1 MIAGVVI
8 VIGVLF
14 LSAQFMDSSATMS
27 LASEFQIP
35 ANKEF
40 TSWTI
45 LDRPLHAI
53 IFDVP
58 VGCLLLLAGG
68 GIYWIS
74 DWFNEKVGWQ
84 FEGAPAARTIDP
96 EPSVPVT
103 GDQKS

>member
-14 LSAQFMDSSATMS
+14 LGAQFMDSSSTVS

-35 ANKEF
+35 ANTEF
-40 TSWTI
+40 TNWTI

-53 IFDVP
+53 IFDIP

-68 GIYWIS
+68 AIYWIS
-74 DWFNEKVGWQ
+74 DWFNEKLGWQ
-84 FEGAPAARTIDP
+84 FEGAPAARVSDP
-96 EPSVPVT
+96 EPSVPVAN
-103 GDQKS
+103 DQKS